1 MGQKETK
8 QVNTA
13 IGVEKI
19 TFEGKTLDEIK
30 EVAKQMNEEARK
42 KAKE

>member
-30 EVAKQMNEEARK
+30 EIAKQMNEEARK
-42 KAKE
+42 KARE

>member
-30 EVAKQMNEEARK
+30 EIAKQMNEEARK

>member
-8 QVNTA
+8 QVSTS

-30 EVAKQMNEEARK
+30 EIAKQMNEEAQK